1 MIFYE
6 GGSNTM
12 KRKFT
17 VIACLCAMTFAIAA
31 CGSSGSHETGSVS
44 SKAESEVN
52 DTSAETSDDQITKE
66 ALTGSIEQDGTK
78 IEIHA
83 DADEKED
90 KITSLTQ
97 TTTIDTSQYTDDE
110 KQQMDTI
117 VSEAKENF
125 AGVDGVEYSA
135 DEKNGIYT
143 ETIKMDVKD
152 HLKEVIDAG
161 VLQMKAVNDGE
172 EIEYLSLSSVRESL
186 KEAGWIVD

>member
-1 MIFYE
+1 
-6 GGSNTM
+6 M

-31 CGSSGSHETGSVS
+31 CGSSGSQETGSVS

-52 DTSAETSDDQITKE
+52 DTSAETSNDQITKE
-66 ALTGSIEQDGTK
+66 ALAGSIEQDGTK

-97 TTTIDTSQYTDDE
+97 ITTIDTSQYTDDE

-117 VSEAKENF
+117 VSEAKENI

-143 ETIKMDVKD
+143 ETIKMDVND
-152 HLKEVIDAG
+152 HLKEVIAAG
-161 VLQMKAVNDGE
+161 VLQMEAVNDGE
-172 EIEYLSLSSVRESL
+172 EIKYLSLSSVRESL
-186 KEAGWIVD
+186 KEAGWTVE